1 MSKLPVSIIIDDPAP
16 GIHVYYHHVPGHTL
30 EDGQKLFDDMLLHQ
44 RDVLPKGWFE

>member
-1 MSKLPVSIIIDDPAP
+1 MQAALHCDRKLGFSTFMNDPQL
-16 GIHVYYHHVPGHTL
+16 GSVTL